1 MKLPFAKDRL
11 LLLLAFVLLLLV
23 FGGLIGRKYWIKTHP
38 AETPSVTDQEEPVG
52 LRDVVLYFG
61 DPAGVV
67 LQAETREITGCQD
80 GQACLETTLQALIDG
95 PIGDLVPTLPAQTR
109 LLSVVEQDGLATVD
123 FSRELIGS
131 HPGGSVSEL
140 FTAYGLI
147 NTLAENFPHIR
158 QLRIL
163 VEGEGVAS
171 LKGHVDLRQP
181 IKADF
186 RFTRQPEQAVPVE
199 QMLDAVEESMPLS
212 EREQE

>member
-11 LLLLAFVLLLLV
+11 LLLAFVLILLV

-38 AETPSVTDQEEPVG
+38 AEIPTVTDQAEPAG

-67 LQAETREITGCQD
+67 LLAETREISGCQD
-80 GQACLETTLQALIDG
+80 GQACLEATLQALIDG
-95 PIGDLVPTLPAQTR
+95 PIGDLVPILPDQTR
-109 LLSVVEQDGLATVD
+109 LLSITEQDGLATAD
-123 FSRELIGS
+123 FSRELISG

-140 FTAYGLI
+140 FTAYGLV
-147 NTLAENFPHIR
+147 NTLAENFPYIR

-163 VEGEGVAS
+163 VEGEVVPS

-181 IKADF
+181 ISADF
-186 RFTRQPEQAVPVE
+186 RFTSQPEQALPVE

>member
-11 LLLLAFVLLLLV
+11 LLLAFVLILLV

-38 AETPSVTDQEEPVG
+38 AVIPTAIDQAEPVG

-67 LQAETREITGCQD
+67 LLAETREISGCQD

-95 PIGDLVPTLPAQTR
+95 PLGDLVPLLPPQTR
-109 LLSVVEQDGLATVD
+109 LLSITEQDGLATVD
-123 FSRELIGS
+123 FSRDLISG

-140 FTAYGLI
+140 FTAYGLV

-163 VEGEGVAS
+163 VEGEAVTS
-171 LKGHVDLRQP
+171 LKGHIDLRQP
-181 IKADF
+181 ISADF
-186 RFTRQPEQAVPVE
+186 RFTRQPEQALPVE
-199 QMLDAVEESMPLS
+199 QMLDTVDEAMPLS

>member
-11 LLLLAFVLLLLV
+11 LLIAFALILLV
-23 FGGLIGRKYWIKTHP
+23 FGGLVGRKYWIKTHP
-38 AETPSVTDQEEPVG
+38 AQTPTLNDLKEPVG

-67 LQAETREITGCQD
+67 LLAETREITGCQD

-95 PIGDLVPTLPAQTR
+95 PLGDLVPILPAQTR
-109 LLSVVEQDGLATVD
+109 LISVVEQDGLATAD
-123 FSRELIGS
+123 FSRELISG

-140 FTAYGLI
+140 FTAYGLV

-163 VEGEGVAS
+163 VEGEVVAS
-171 LKGHVDLRQP
+171 LKGHVDLREP
-181 IKADF
+181 INADF
-186 RFTRQPEQAVPVE
+186 RFTRQPEQALPVE

-212 EREQE
+212 ERE

>member
-1 MKLPFAKDRL
+1 MNLPFAKDRL
-11 LLLLAFVLLLLV
+11 LLIAFVLILLV

-38 AETPSVTDQEEPVG
+38 AEIPTVNDQAEPTG

-67 LQAETREITGCQD
+67 LLAETREISGCQD

-95 PIGDLVPTLPAQTR
+95 PIGDLVPVLPAQTR
-109 LLSVVEQDGLATVD
+109 ILSITEQDGLATVD
-123 FSRELIGS
+123 FSRELISG
-131 HPGGSVSEL
+131 HPGGSVSEI
-140 FTAYGLI
+140 FTAYGLV

-163 VEGEGVAS
+163 VEGEAVIS
-171 LKGHVDLRQP
+171 LKGHIDLRQP
-181 IKADF
+181 ISADF
-186 RFTRQPEQAVPVE
+186 RFTRQPDEALPEE
-199 QMLDAVEESMPLS
+199 QMLDAVEESMPLL

>member
-11 LLLLAFVLLLLV
+11 LLFAFVLVLLV

-38 AETPSVTDQEEPVG
+38 AEVPTVNDRAEPAG

-67 LQAETREITGCQD
+67 LLAETREISGCQD

-95 PIGDLVPTLPAQTR
+95 PIGDLVPILPAQTR
-109 LLSVVEQDGLATVD
+109 LLSITEQDGLATAD
-123 FSRELIGS
+123 FSRELISG

-140 FTAYGLI
+140 FTAYGLV
-147 NTLAENFPHIR
+147 NTLAENFPYIR

-163 VEGEGVAS
+163 VEGEVVPS

-181 IKADF
+181 ISADF
-186 RFTRQPEQAVPVE
+186 RFTSQPEQALPVE

>member
-11 LLLLAFVLLLLV
+11 LLLAFVLILLV
-23 FGGLIGRKYWIKTHP
+23 FGGLVGRKYWIKTHP
-38 AETPSVTDQEEPVG
+38 VDTSALSDQKEPVG

-61 DPAGVV
+61 DPDGVV
-67 LQAETREITGCQD
+67 LQAETREITGCHD
-80 GQACLETTLQALIDG
+80 AQACLETTLQALIDG
-95 PIGDLVPTLPAQTR
+95 PIGDLVPILPAQTR
-109 LLSVVEQDGLATVD
+109 LLSLTELDGLATVD
-123 FSRELIGS
+123 FSRELISS

-140 FTAYGLI
+140 FTAYGVI

-163 VEGEGVAS
+163 VEGEAVAS
-171 LKGHVDLRQP
+171 LKGHVDLRKP
-181 IKADF
+181 ISADF

>member
-11 LLLLAFVLLLLV
+11 LLIAFVLILLV
-23 FGGLIGRKYWIKTHP
+23 FGGLVGRKYWIKTHP
-38 AETPSVTDQEEPVG
+38 AEAPAITDQKEPVG

-80 GQACLETTLQALIDG
+80 SQNCLETTLQALIDG
-95 PIGDLVPTLPAQTR
+95 PIGDLTPILPAHTR
-109 LLSVVEQDGLATVD
+109 LLAVAEQDGLATVD
-123 FSRELIGS
+123 FSRELISS

-140 FTAYGLI
+140 LTAYGVI

-163 VEGEGVAS
+163 VEGEGVNS

-181 IKADF
+181 ISADF

>member
-11 LLLLAFVLLLLV
+11 LLLAFVLILLV
-23 FGGLIGRKYWIKTHP
+23 FGGLIGRKFWIKTHP
-38 AETPSVTDQEEPVG
+38 AKTPAVTDQKEPVG

-80 GQACLETTLQALIDG
+80 GQACLETTLQSLIDG
-95 PIGDLVPTLPAQTR
+95 PIGDLLPILPAQTR

-123 FSRELIGS
+123 FSRELISG

-140 FTAYGLI
+140 LTAYGVV

-163 VEGEGVAS
+163 VEGEVVAS

-181 IKADF
+181 ISADF
-186 RFTRQPEQAVPVE
+186 RFARQPEQALPVE

>member
-11 LLLLAFVLLLLV
+11 LLLAFVLILLV
-23 FGGLIGRKYWIKTHP
+23 FGGLLGRKYWIKTHP
-38 AETPSVTDQEEPVG
+38 AETHTVTDQKEPIG

-95 PIGDLVPTLPAQTR
+95 PIGDLVPVIPAQTR
-109 LLSVVEQDGLATVD
+109 LLSLVEQDGLATAD
-123 FSRELIGS
+123 FSRELISG

-140 FTAYGLI
+140 LTAYGVV
-147 NTLAENFPHIR
+147 NTLAENFPYIR

-163 VEGEGVAS
+163 VEGESVTS

-181 IKADF
+181 ISADF
-186 RFTRQPEQAVPVE
+186 RFTRQPKQTVPVE

>member
-11 LLLLAFVLLLLV
+11 LLLAFVLILLV

-38 AETPSVTDQEEPVG
+38 AVKPAVTDQEEPVG

-61 DPAGVV
+61 DPNGVV
-67 LQAETREITGCQD
+67 LLAETREITGCQD
-80 GQACLETTLQALIDG
+80 SQACLETTLQALIDG
-95 PIGDLVPTLPAQTR
+95 PISDLVPVVPAQTR
-109 LLSVVEQDGLATVD
+109 VLSVTEQDGLATVD
-123 FSRELIGS
+123 FSRELISS

-140 FTAYGLI
+140 LTAYGLV

-163 VEGEGVAS
+163 VEGEALTS

-181 IKADF
+181 ISADF
-186 RFTRQPEQAVPVE
+186 RFTRQPEQPLPVE
-199 QMLDAVEESMPLS
+199 QMLDAVEESIPLS

>member
-11 LLLLAFVLLLLV
+11 LLLAFVLILLV

-38 AETPSVTDQEEPVG
+38 AETPSVSDREEPTG

-61 DPAGVV
+61 DPEGVV
-67 LQAETREITGCQD
+67 LLAETREISGCQD

-95 PIGDLVPTLPAQTR
+95 PIGDLVPILPAQTR
-109 LLSVVEQDGLATVD
+109 LLSVTELEGLATVD
-123 FSRELIGS
+123 FSRELISG

-140 FTAYGLI
+140 FTAYGLV
-147 NTLAENFPHIR
+147 NTLAENFPYIR

-163 VEGEGVAS
+163 VEGEVVTS

-181 IKADF
+181 ISADF
-186 RFTRQPEQAVPVE
+186 RFTRQPEPDLPVE
-199 QMLDAVEESMPLS
+199 QMLDAAEESMPLS